1 LNGEFTIE
9 YVELPN
15 GRVPAREYVDSLDD
29 KAAAR
34 IDAFIDRL
42 RISGNRMQGKFV
54 KKLTGDIFELRV
66 KQFDRIFWVLFF
78 YQPGMLIVITSGFQK
93 KTQDTPPGEITRAEQ
108 LKKLWMKYRNR
119 YTGSQKER
127 EAILKGVGPM
137 RQTVKRDKHSEVVEE
152 RARKSATYRK
162 TFGRTLHQIDLAL
175 LVREMREDAGLTQA
189 ELAKKVGTTQSV
201 IARLEDAEYTGHSLT
216 MLERIAAVCGI
227 ALKLHAEKKP
237 NFDREV
243 ALV

>member
-1 LNGEFTIE
+1 MSFC
-9 YVELPN
+9 
-15 GRVPAREYVDSLDD
+15 
-29 KAAAR
+29 
-34 IDAFIDRL
+34 
-42 RISGNRMQGKFV
+42 
-54 KKLTGDIFELRV
+54 
-66 KQFDRIFWVLFF
+66 KQL
-78 YQPGMLIVITSGFQK
+78 
-93 KTQDTPPGEITRAEQ
+93 
-108 LKKLWMKYRNR
+108 
-119 YTGSQKER
+119 
-127 EAILKGVGPM
+127 
-137 RQTVKRDKHSEVVEE
+137 KRDKHSEIVER

-201 IARLEDAEYTGHSLT
+201 IAALRTLQYAGHSLT

-237 NFDREV
+237 NFDRKI